1 MLNKVSLCSI
11 FLYKRITIFT
21 MKDMKKLKELKQKLH
36 VLHGD
41 LSFFVVPEG
50 HDRY

>member
-1 MLNKVSLCSI
+1 
-11 FLYKRITIFT
+11 
-21 MKDMKKLKELKQKLH
+21 MKDMKGELHELH

-50 HDRY
+50 HDRYLKKIKIRKRLVE